1 MSIDLIVRAQRGD
14 HDAFAS
20 LARAAVPRL
29 QRTARLILRDEDNA
43 ADAVQEALTTAWL
56 DIRAVREPGS
66 FDGWL
71 YRLLVRACYRMAGRE
86 RRQGALQ
93 VAVAALPRPVQGDSS
108 SAVALRDQ
116 LERGLRRLPAEQRAV
131 LVVHHY
137 LQLPDQDAA
146 RVLGIPAGT
155 FKSRLSR
162 ATAALRALLEA
173 DERAFDDARE
183 ALA

>member
-1 MSIDLIVRAQRGD
+1 MSADLIIRAQHGD

-56 DIRAVREPGS
+56 DIRAVREPAS

-71 YRLLVRACYRMAGRE
+71 YRLLVRACYRTAGLE

-93 VAVAALPRPVQGDSS
+93 VAAAALPQAVQADSS
-108 SAVALRDQ
+108 TALALRDQ
-116 LERGLRRLPAEQRAV
+116 LDRGLRRLPTEQRAV

-137 LQLPDQDAA
+137 LQLRDQDAA

-162 ATAALRALLEA
+162 ATTALRAVLDA
-173 DERAFDDARE
+173 DERALDGARE
-183 ALA
+183 ALV

>member
-1 MSIDLIVRAQRGD
+1 MSADLIVRAQRGD
-14 HDAFAS
+14 HDAYAS
-20 LARAAVPRL
+20 LVRAAVPRL
-29 QRTARLILRDEDNA
+29 QRTARLILRDEDDA
-43 ADAVQEALTTAWL
+43 ADAVQDALTTAWL
-56 DIRAVREPGS
+56 DIRSVRVPGS

-71 YRLLVRACYRMAGRE
+71 YRLLVRACYRTAGRA

-93 VAVAALPRPVQGDSS
+93 VAAAALPQDVQGDSS
-108 SAVALRDQ
+108 TTVALRDQ
-116 LERGLRRLPAEQRAV
+116 LDRGLRRLPADQRAV

-137 LQLPDQDAA
+137 LQLRDEEAA

-162 ATAALRALLEA
+162 ATGALRAVLEA

>member
-1 MSIDLIVRAQRGD
+1 MTAELIGKAQHGD

-29 QRTARLILRDEDNA
+29 QRTARLILRDEDMA
-43 ADAVQEALTTAWL
+43 ADAVQDALTTAWL
-56 DIRAVREPGS
+56 DIRALRDPGS

-71 YRLLVRACYRMAGRE
+71 YRLVVRACYRTAGRE
-86 RRQGALQ
+86 RRHGALQ
-93 VAVAALPRPVQGDSS
+93 VAAAALPRAVQSDSS
-108 SAVALRDQ
+108 ADVALRDQ
-116 LERGLRRLPAEQRAV
+116 LDRGLRRLPTDQRAV

-137 LQLPDQDAA
+137 LELRDREAA
-146 RVLGIPAGT
+146 SVLGIPAGT

-162 ATAALRALLEA
+162 ATTALRAVLEA
-173 DERAFDDARE
+173 EERALDDARE

>member
-1 MSIDLIVRAQRGD
+1 MTAELIARAQRGD

-29 QRTARLILRDEDNA
+29 QRTARLILRDEDVA
-43 ADAVQEALTTAWL
+43 ADAVQDALTTAWL
-56 DIRAVREPGS
+56 DIRAVRDPDR

-71 YRLLVRACYRMAGRE
+71 YRLLVRSCYRTARRE
-86 RRQGALQ
+86 RRQGTLQ
-93 VAVAALPRPVQGDSS
+93 VAAAALPRAVQGDSS

-116 LERGLRRLPAEQRAV
+116 LDRGLRRLPAEQRAV

-137 LQLPDQDAA
+137 LELRDEEAA

-162 ATAALRALLEA
+162 ATSSLRAVLEA
-173 DERAFDDARE
+173 DERALESALE
-183 ALA
+183 APA

>member
-1 MSIDLIVRAQRGD
+1 MTADLIVQAQHGD

-29 QRTARLILRDEDNA
+29 QRTARLILRDEDDA
-43 ADAVQEALTTAWL
+43 ADAVQDALTTAWL
-56 DIRAVREPGS
+56 DIRALREPAG

-71 YRLLVRACYRMAGRE
+71 YRLLVRACYRMAGRQ
-86 RRQGALQ
+86 RRQGALR
-93 VAVAALPRPVQGDSS
+93 VAVAALPQPAQGDSS

-116 LERGLRRLPAEQRAV
+116 LDRGLRRLPAEQRAV

-137 LQLPDQDAA
+137 LQLRDDEAA

-162 ATAALRALLEA
+162 ATAGLRAVLEA
-173 DERAFDDARE
+173 DERALDDKRE